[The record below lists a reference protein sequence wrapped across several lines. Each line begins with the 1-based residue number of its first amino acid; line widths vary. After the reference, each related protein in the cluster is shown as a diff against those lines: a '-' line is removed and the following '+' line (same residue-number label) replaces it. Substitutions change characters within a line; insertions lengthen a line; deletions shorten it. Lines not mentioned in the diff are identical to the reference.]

1 MAGVST
7 SPPNALQVAMLA
19 AAQTMYSTLGVLVR
33 AGAGT
38 VG

>member
-7 SPPNALQVAMLA
+7 SPPNAPQAAMLA
-19 AAQTMYSTLGVLVR
+19 SGQTMYSTLGVLLG

-38 VG
+38 AG